1 VIREKFVASFQPFNL
16 RRTWGSNFKAEVL
29 WDACYRVSSLINQF
43 IASSRVLNLGEIT
56 LREGTSGGCQKTL
69 NGLSPLSG

>member
-1 VIREKFVASFQPFNL
+1 MLVIASLP
-16 RRTWGSNFKAEVL
+16 
-29 WDACYRVSSLINQF
+29 LINQF

-56 LREGTSGGCQKTL
+56 QREGTSGGCQKTL

>member
-1 VIREKFVASFQPFNL
+1 MIREKVRCVISTSEELGVKLQ
-16 RRTWGSNFKAEVL
+16 GEVL

-56 LREGTSGGCQKTL
+56 QREGTSGGCQKTL